1 MVQARI
7 RHFEYSG
14 TCPRKPYA
22 TITLRLTCTVNIQP
36 YGVPDRRWPPKLTP
50 WWFQLARRWRRGALK
65 QQLIE
70 RIDVQGLEYLQSAL
84 AANHGVLMTPNHSFH
99 WDSYCLLEGAERLKT
114 PFYFMTAWQ
123 VFAQSSW
130 FNCESMRRCGCFSV
144 DREGTDIQSLKTAV
158 DIMQNRP
165 QPLVIFPEGDV
176 YHTNDRVTPFRD
188 GAAAMALMA
197 ARKADRPIV
206 IIPVAIKRWYTQDPT
221 PSMLKTLEALEKR
234 LYWRPRLD
242 ASVRE
247 RILHVAKG
255 LITLKELE
263 YFGHCTEG
271 DPVSR
276 SKQLASS
283 VLSRCEDR
291 YSIRDRDG
299 MIPERVKEVRRRIIQ
314 AQQEHAAQAAP
325 HTQSQSQT
333 QSQPLATEAQR
344 RQWSADMED
353 MFLVTQLYSYPGDYM
368 EQNPT
373 WERQAET
380 LDKLEEDALGAAFPS
395 VRGSRRVIVRF
406 DEPYELPR
414 GKDKK
419 ISPAEVTDHIEHRV
433 QVMLDELNSRHAS
446 D

>member
-1 MVQARI
+1 M
-7 RHFEYSG
+7 HS
-14 TCPRKPYA
+14 
-22 TITLRLTCTVNIQP
+22 LNIQP
-36 YGVPDRRWPPKLTP
+36 YGVPDRRWSPKLTP
-50 WWFQLARRWRRGALK
+50 WWFQLARFGRRRALK
-65 QQLIE
+65 KQAIE
-70 RIDVQGLEYLQSAL
+70 RIDVQGLDNLGGAL
-84 AANHGVLMTPNHSFH
+84 DSRHGVLMTPNHSFH

-123 VFAQSSW
+123 VFAQSNW
-130 FNCESMRRCGCFSV
+130 FDCESMRRCGCFSV

-165 QPLVIFPEGDV
+165 QPLVVFPEGDV

-197 ARKADRPIV
+197 ARKAERPVV

-221 PSMLKTLEALEKR
+221 PSMLKTLEELEKR
-234 LYWRPRLD
+234 LYWRPRHNQ
-242 ASVRE
+242 SIRE
-247 RILHVAKG
+247 RILHVAQG
-255 LITLKELE
+255 LLTLKELE
-263 YFGHCTEG
+263 YFGQSSEG
-271 DPVSR
+271 DPVDR
-276 SKQLASS
+276 LKHLASS

-291 YSIRDRDG
+291 YAIRHRDA
-299 MIPERVKEVRRRIIQ
+299 ILPERIKEVRRRIIQ
-314 AQQEHAAQAAP
+314 AQQEC
-325 HTQSQSQT
+325 T
-333 QSQPLATEAQR
+333 PLATATTKSLSADSALAPESAATLEQQ
-344 RQWSADMED
+344 RQWAADMED
-353 MFLVTQLYSYPGDYM
+353 MFFVTQLYSYPGDYM

-395 VRGSRRVIVRF
+395 VRGPRRVIVRF

-419 ISPAEVTDHIEHRV
+419 VSPAEVTDHIEHRV
-433 QVMLDELNSRHAS
+433 QVMLDELNANHSQ

>member
-1 MVQARI
+1 M
-7 RHFEYSG
+7 HS
-14 TCPRKPYA
+14 
-22 TITLRLTCTVNIQP
+22 LNIQP
-36 YGVPDRRWPPKLTP
+36 YGVPDRRWSPKLTP
-50 WWFQLARRWRRGALK
+50 WWFQLARFGRRRALK
-65 QQLIE
+65 KQAIE
-70 RIDVQGLEYLQSAL
+70 RIDVQGLDNLGGAL
-84 AANHGVLMTPNHSFH
+84 DSRHGVLMTPNHSFH

-123 VFAQSSW
+123 VFAQSNW
-130 FNCESMRRCGCFSV
+130 FDCESMRRCGCFSV

-165 QPLVIFPEGDV
+165 QPLVVFPEGDV

-197 ARKADRPIV
+197 ARKAERPVV

-221 PSMLKTLEALEKR
+221 PSMFKTLEELEKR
-234 LYWRPRLD
+234 LYWRPRHNQ
-242 ASVRE
+242 SIRE
-247 RILHVAKG
+247 RILHVAQG
-255 LITLKELE
+255 LLTLKELE
-263 YFGHCTEG
+263 YFGQSSEG
-271 DPVSR
+271 NPVDR
-276 SKQLASS
+276 LKHLASS

-291 YSIRDRDG
+291 YAIRHRDA
-299 MIPERVKEVRRRIIQ
+299 ILPERIKEVRRRIIQ
-314 AQQEHAAQAAP
+314 AQQEC
-325 HTQSQSQT
+325 T
-333 QSQPLATEAQR
+333 PLATATTKSLSADSALAPESAATPEQQ
-344 RQWSADMED
+344 RQWAADMED
-353 MFLVTQLYSYPGDYM
+353 MFFVTQLYSYPGDYM

-395 VRGSRRVIVRF
+395 VRGPRRVIVRF

-419 ISPAEVTDHIEHRV
+419 VSPAEVTDHIEHRV
-433 QVMLDELNSRHAS
+433 QVMLDELNANHSQ

>member
-1 MVQARI
+1 M
-7 RHFEYSG
+7 
-14 TCPRKPYA
+14 
-22 TITLRLTCTVNIQP
+22 NIQP
-36 YGVPDRRWPPKLTP
+36 YGVPDRRWSPKLTP
-50 WWFQLARRWRRGALK
+50 WWFQLARYWRRGALK
-65 QQLIE
+65 KQQIE
-70 RIDVQGLEYLQSAL
+70 RIDVQGLENLKSAL
-84 AANHGVLMTPNHSFH
+84 DAKHGVLMTPNHSFH

-123 VFAQSSW
+123 VFAQSNW

-197 ARKADRPIV
+197 ARKANRPVV

-221 PSMLKTLEALEKR
+221 PSMLQTLDSLERR
-234 LYWRPRLD
+234 LYWRPRLN
-242 ASVRE
+242 ATVRE

-263 YFGHCTEG
+263 HFGNCTEG
-271 DPVSR
+271 DPVCR
-276 SKQLASS
+276 AKQLASL

-291 YSIRDRDG
+291 YSIRDRDC

-314 AQQEHAAQAAP
+314 AQQESLP
-325 HTQSQSQT
+325 QSDKTLPTDQPS
-333 QSQPLATEAQR
+333 SEPKPLATAEQR
-344 RQWSADMED
+344 RQWAADMDD

-395 VRGSRRVIVRF
+395 VRGPRRVIVRF

-414 GKDKK
+414 GKNKK
-419 ISPAEVTDHIEHRV
+419 ISPAEVTDHIERRV
-433 QVMLDELNSRHAS
+433 QIMLDELNSAHAQG
-446 D
+446 

>member
-1 MVQARI
+1 M
-7 RHFEYSG
+7 HS
-14 TCPRKPYA
+14 
-22 TITLRLTCTVNIQP
+22 LNIQP
-36 YGVPDRRWPPKLTP
+36 YGVPDRRWSPKLTP
-50 WWFQLARRWRRGALK
+50 WWFQLARFWRRRALK
-65 QQLIE
+65 KQAIE
-70 RIDVQGLEYLQSAL
+70 RIDVQGLENLRGAL
-84 AANHGVLMTPNHSFH
+84 DSRHGILMTPNHSFH

-123 VFAQSSW
+123 VFAQSNW
-130 FNCESMRRCGCFSV
+130 FDCESMRRCGCFSV

-165 QPLVIFPEGDV
+165 QPLVVFPEGDV

-197 ARKADRPIV
+197 ARKAERPVV

-221 PSMLKTLEALEKR
+221 PSMLKTLDELEKR
-234 LYWRPRLD
+234 LYWRPRHNQ
-242 ASVRE
+242 SIRE
-247 RILHVAKG
+247 RILHVAQG
-255 LITLKELE
+255 LLTLKELE
-263 YFGHCTEG
+263 YFGQSSEG
-271 DPVSR
+271 DPVDR
-276 SKQLASS
+276 LKHLASS

-291 YSIRDRDG
+291 YAIRQRDA
-299 MIPERVKEVRRRIIQ
+299 ILPERIKEVRRRIIQ
-314 AQQEHAAQAAP
+314 AQQEC
-325 HTQSQSQT
+325 T
-333 QSQPLATEAQR
+333 PLATAATKSLSADAAPAPESAATFEQQG
-344 RQWSADMED
+344 QWAADMED
-353 MFLVTQLYSYPGDYM
+353 MFFVTQLYSYPGDYM

-395 VRGSRRVIVRF
+395 VRGPRRVIVRF

-419 ISPAEVTDHIEHRV
+419 VSPAEVTAHLEQRV
-433 QVMLDELNSRHAS
+433 QAMLDELNANHSQ